1 MTPQIV
7 SINAGKPKRIVYQG
21 KEVETGIYK
30 EPVHRPLYLSKTQL
44 EGDGQADLKVH
55 GGPDKALCVYSADYY
70 DYWEKELGQPLSFGA
85 FGENITVSGLKEA
98 EVCIGDIYQLGEAL
112 VQVSQPRRPC
122 FKLSVRYSDVKL
134 PVKLQ
139 DTGYTGFYFRVLKE
153 GMIPVNPAFKLVT
166 RHTQGLTVEFVNTC
180 KYHEKDNISGIRMIV
195 SNEALAESWRGSF
208 EKKLAEAGE
217 LPESMQSGGVKK

>member
-1 MTPQIV
+1 MTPKIV
-7 SINAGKPKRIVYQG
+7 SINVGKPKKIVYQG

-30 EPVHRPLYLSKTQL
+30 EPVHRPLFLSKTQL

-55 GGPDKALCVYSADYY
+55 GGPDKALCVYSANHY

-85 FGENITVSGLKEA
+85 FGENITISGLKEE
-98 EVCIGDIYQLGEAL
+98 EVCIGDIYELGEAL

-153 GMIPVNPAFKLVT
+153 GIVPENPVFRLVT
-166 RHTQGLTVEFVNTC
+166 KHAQGLTVEFVNTC
-180 KYHEKDNISGIRMIV
+180 KYQDQNNIPGIRIILA
-195 SNEALAESWRGSF
+195 NEALAESWRGSF
-208 EKKLAEAGE
+208 EKKLAEAVD
-217 LPESMQSGGVKK
+217 LADPTQSGGVKE

>member
-1 MTPQIV
+1 MTPKIV
-7 SINAGKPKRIVYQG
+7 SINVGKPKKIVYQG

-30 EPVHRPLYLSKTQL
+30 EPVHRPLFLSKTQL

-55 GGPDKALCVYSADYY
+55 GGPDKALCVYSANHY

-85 FGENITVSGLKEA
+85 FGENITISGLKEE
-98 EVCIGDIYQLGEAL
+98 EVCIGDIYELGEAL

-153 GMIPVNPAFKLVT
+153 GIVPENPVFRLVT
-166 RHTQGLTVEFVNTC
+166 KHAQGLTVEFVNTC
-180 KYHEKDNISGIRMIV
+180 KYHDQNNIPGIRIILA
-195 SNEALAESWRGSF
+195 NEALAESWRGSF
-208 EKKLAEAGE
+208 EKKLVEAVD
-217 LPESMQSGGVKK
+217 LSDPTQSGGVKE